1 MNVARDPA
9 CVSASRRR
17 RDRRLRSFWRH
28 ECMAVRMA
36 LAAAVHHSSSRV
48 SSASTQTEYV
58 AGPAPVT
65 EYVAPAPAV
74 FDAAPAPVT
83 YHEAFPRVVGP
94 LPPCEVVSAPVFDQ
108 VHQEQLAADEIT
120 ENIVEFPVVSEQ
132 VIVQAIPHV
141 VGSLPPVEEFTRPVY
156 NPFHQEQFSAGE
168 TTEIIPE
175 IPVVQEQVIVQ
186 ASPVV
191 VGSLPPAEEFTEPV
205 YNHFH

>member
-9 CVSASRRR
+9 CVSGI
-17 RDRRLRSFWRH
+17 RSFWRH

-36 LAAAVHHSSSRV
+36 LATAAHHSSSRV

-74 FDAAPAPVT
+74 FDAALAPVT
-83 YHEAFPRVVGP
+83 FHEAFPRVVGP

-108 VHQEQLAADEIT
+108 VH
-120 ENIVEFPVVSEQ
+120 
-132 VIVQAIPHV
+132 H
-141 VGSLPPVEEFTRPVY
+141 
-156 NPFHQEQFSAGE
+156 EQFAAGE
-168 TTEIIPE
+168 TPENLVE

-186 ASPVV
+186 AIPEVV
-191 VGSLPPAEEFTEPV
+191 DSLPPVQQFIGPGFIQVHHERFAAGETTEKSAEFPAV
-205 YNHFH
+205 QGDRSSNSSCR

>member
-1 MNVARDPA
+1 MNVERDPA

-28 ECMAVRMA
+28 DCMAVRMA
-36 LAAAVHHSSSRV
+36 LATAVHHSSSRV

-108 VHQEQLAADEIT
+108 VHQEQLAAGVIPENMVEI
-120 ENIVEFPVVSEQ
+120 PVVREQ
-132 VIVQAIPHV
+132 VIVQAIPRV
-141 VGSLPPVEEFTRPVY
+141 VGPLPPVAEFTEPVFF
-156 NPFHQEQFSAGE
+156 PFHQEQFSAGV
-168 TTEIIPE
+168 TTENIAK
-175 IPVVQEQVIVQ
+175 IPVVQEQVL
-186 ASPVV
+186 
-191 VGSLPPAEEFTEPV
+191 VGISSFRWFTSSC
-205 YNHFH
+205 